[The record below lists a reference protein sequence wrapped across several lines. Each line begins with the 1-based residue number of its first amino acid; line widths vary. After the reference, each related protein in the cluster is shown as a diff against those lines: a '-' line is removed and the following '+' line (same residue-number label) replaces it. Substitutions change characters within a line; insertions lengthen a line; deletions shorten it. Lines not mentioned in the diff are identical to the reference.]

1 MHVIELAQLADA
13 EGRLEADVEGAPYG
27 ANISVILVS
36 TDVEGAGPALHQHP
50 YPETFVI
57 HTGRANFT
65 VGDKTLIGRG
75 GQIIVVP
82 GFTPHK
88 FAKTGPDRL
97 EMTNIHENGTFI
109 TEWLEPERQQ

>member
-1 MHVIELAQLADA
+1 MRVVDLAHLADA
-13 EGRLEADVEGAPYG
+13 EGRLDTDVEGAPYG

-36 TDVEGAGPALHQHP
+36 TDEEGYGPALHQHP

-57 HTGRANFT
+57 HTGQANFT
-65 VGDKTLIGRG
+65 VGDKTLVGKG

-82 GFTPHK
+82 GYTPHK
-88 FAKTGPDRL
+88 FAKIGPDRL

-109 TEWLEPERQQ
+109 TEWLEPEHE